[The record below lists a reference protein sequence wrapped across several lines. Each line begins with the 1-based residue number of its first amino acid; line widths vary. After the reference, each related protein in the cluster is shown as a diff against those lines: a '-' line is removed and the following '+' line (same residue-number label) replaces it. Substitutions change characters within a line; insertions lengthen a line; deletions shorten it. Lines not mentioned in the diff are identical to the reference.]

1 MAELTLREAA
11 ARLDLSPLETL
22 LQCALHGVPCESGR
36 VDEEVLPLLGS
47 VHAPVSDREADRHEA
62 TPGDESDEERRLR
75 IVRRILERM
84 SGMGKYWPARS
95 EKRATA
101 RGLAGQDIGLA
112 LRAVDALLDAG
123 LLREEHSGH
132 EPRVGLDG
140 DRRREIADIVAGRA
154 IANEQLRTWV
164 TDG

>member
-11 ARLDLSPLETL
+11 ARLNLSQLEIL
-22 LQCALHGVPCESGR
+22 LQCALRGVPCESGR

-47 VHAPVSDREADRHEA
+47 IHAPVSDREEDEHEA
-62 TPGDESDEERRLR
+62 TPGDERDDERRLR
-75 IVRRILERM
+75 VVRRILERL
-84 SGMGKYWPARS
+84 SGMGKYWPART

-101 RGLAGQDIGLA
+101 RGLAGPEVGLA

-154 IANEQLRTWV
+154 IEDEQLRTWV
-164 TDG
+164 AEG

>member
-11 ARLDLSPLETL
+11 ARLDLSPLEIL

-62 TPGDESDEERRLR
+62 RQDDESDEERRLR
-75 IVRRILERM
+75 IVRRILERL
-84 SGMGKYWPARS
+84 SGMGKYWPART

-101 RGLAGQDIGLA
+101 RGLEGPDVGLA

-132 EPRVGLDG
+132 EPRVGLEG
-140 DRRREIADIVAGRA
+140 DRRREIADIAGGRP
-154 IANEQLRTWV
+154 IEDEQLRTWV
-164 TDG
+164 AEG